1 VHRQQARGFRRA
13 GLAGRL
19 GNPLAVALQ
28 RRDRLEVDW
37 AGLCQPD
44 PGRRAHQVRID
55 GFQMARGLQENVV
68 FDFRP
73 LLRAAA

>member
-13 GLAGRL
+13 GLEGRL
-19 GNPLAVALQ
+19 GDPLAVALQ
-28 RRDRLEVDW
+28 SRDRLEIDW
-37 AGLCQPD
+37 AGLRQPD

-68 FDFRP
+68 CDFRRLP
-73 LLRAAA
+73 QVAA